1 MDIQCLKKIQSDEIM
16 KITVGIPAYNEEKNI
31 AKIISQIKEFTPS
44 IIVCDDH
51 STDDTNKIVKSL
63 GVDVITHQKNLGYGS
78 AIKSIFA
85 KAKEIDS
92 DVLVTMDAD
101 GQHRIEDLKKILE
114 PVLSDTVDVCIGSRF
129 LEKNVENVPS
139 YRKVGIKVLTK
150 LTNVSLKDSVTDSQS
165 GFRAYGKKAIIGI
178 VPTESGMAISNE
190 ILLKASSLNLRIG
203 EVPIVVLYD
212 GDTST
217 HNPVSHGTSVFAST
231 LKFIAIEHPLQFFVL
246 PGVLILLIGLSFVLW
261 TLQLFSDS
269 GNLVTNIALI
279 GIACLIFGA
288 ILIANG
294 INLFS
299 IAHLIRE
306 K

>member
-1 MDIQCLKKIQSDEIM
+1 M
-16 KITVGIPAYNEEKNI
+16 KITVGIPAYNEEENI
-31 AKIISQIKEFTPS
+31 AKIISQLKDITSS

-51 STDDTNKIVKSL
+51 STDNTNKIAKSL
-63 GVDVITHQKNLGYGS
+63 GVNVVTHSKNMGYGS

-114 PVLSDTVDVCIGSRF
+114 PVLSGTVDICIGSRF

-150 LTNVSLKDSVTDSQS
+150 LTNVSLKESITDSQS
-165 GFRAYGKKAIIGI
+165 GFRAYAKKAISEII
-178 VPTESGMAISNE
+178 PTESGMAISNE

-217 HNPVSHGTSVFAST
+217 HNPVSHGTSVFVST

-246 PGVLILLIGLSFVLW
+246 PGTLILLLGLSFVLW
-261 TLQLFSDS
+261 ALQLFSDS
-269 GNLVTNIALI
+269 GVLVTNITLI

-288 ILIANG
+288 ILIVNG

-299 IAHLIRE
+299 ITHLIRE

>member
-1 MDIQCLKKIQSDEIM
+1 M
-16 KITVGIPAYNEEKNI
+16 KITVGIPAYNEEENI
-31 AKIISQIKEFTPS
+31 AKIISQLKDVTQS

-51 STDDTNKIVKSL
+51 STDNTNKIAKSL
-63 GVDVITHQKNLGYGS
+63 GVDVVIHSKNMGYGS

-114 PVLSDTVDVCIGSRF
+114 PVLSGTVDICIGSRF

-150 LTNVSLKDSVTDSQS
+150 LTNVSLKESITDSQS
-165 GFRAYGKKAIIGI
+165 GFRVYSKKAISEIT
-178 VPTESGMAISNE
+178 PTESGMAISNE

-217 HNPVSHGTSVFAST
+217 HNPVSHGTSVFVST
-231 LKFIAIEHPLQFFVL
+231 LKFIAIEHPLRFFVL
-246 PGVLILLIGLSFVLW
+246 PGALILLLGLSFVLW
-261 TLQLFSDS
+261 ALQLFSDS
-269 GNLVTNIALI
+269 GMLVTNITLI

-288 ILIANG
+288 ILIVNG

-299 IAHLIRE
+299 ITHLLRE

>member
-1 MDIQCLKKIQSDEIM
+1 M
-16 KITVGIPAYNEEKNI
+16 KITVGIPAYNEEENI
-31 AKIISQIKEFTPS
+31 AKIISQLKDITSS

-51 STDDTNKIVKSL
+51 STDNTNKIAKSL
-63 GVDVITHQKNLGYGS
+63 GVDVVTHSKNMGYGS

-114 PVLSDTVDVCIGSRF
+114 PILSGTVDVCIGSRF
-129 LEKNVENVPS
+129 LGKNVENVPS

-150 LTNVSLKDSVTDSQS
+150 LTNVSLKEAITDSQS
-165 GFRAYGKKAIIGI
+165 GFRAYAKKAISEII
-178 VPTESGMAISNE
+178 PTDSGMAISNE

-217 HNPVSHGTSVFAST
+217 HNPVSHGTSVFVST
-231 LKFIAIEHPLQFFVL
+231 LKFIAIEHPLRFFVL
-246 PGVLILLIGLSFVLW
+246 PGALILLLGLSFVLW
-261 TLQLFSDS
+261 ALQLFSDS
-269 GNLVTNIALI
+269 GMLVTNITLI

-288 ILIANG
+288 ILIVNG

-299 IAHLIRE
+299 ITHLLSE

>member
-1 MDIQCLKKIQSDEIM
+1 M
-16 KITVGIPAYNEEKNI
+16 KITVGIPAYNEEENI
-31 AKIISQIKEFTPS
+31 AKIISQLKDITSS

-51 STDDTNKIVKSL
+51 STDNTNKIAKSL
-63 GVDVITHQKNLGYGS
+63 GVDVVTHSKNMGYGS
-78 AIKSIFA
+78 AIKSIFV

-92 DVLVTMDAD
+92 DILVTMDAD

-114 PVLSDTVDVCIGSRF
+114 PVLSGTVDICIGSRF

-150 LTNVSLKDSVTDSQS
+150 LTNVSLKESITDSQS
-165 GFRAYGKKAIIGI
+165 GFRAYAKKAISEII
-178 VPTESGMAISNE
+178 PTESGMAISNE

-217 HNPVSHGTSVFAST
+217 HNPVSHGTSVFIST
-231 LKFIAIEHPLQFFVL
+231 LKFIAIDHPLRFFVL
-246 PGVLILLIGLSFVLW
+246 PGALILLLGLSFVLW
-261 TLQLFSDS
+261 ALQLFSDS
-269 GNLVTNIALI
+269 GMLVTNITLI

-288 ILIANG
+288 ILIVNG

-299 IAHLIRE
+299 ITHLLRD

>member
-1 MDIQCLKKIQSDEIM
+1 M
-16 KITVGIPAYNEEKNI
+16 KITVGIPAYNEEENI
-31 AKIISQIKEFTPS
+31 AKIISQLKDITSS

-51 STDDTNKIVKSL
+51 STDNTNKIAKSL
-63 GVDVITHQKNLGYGS
+63 GVDVVTHSKNMGYGS

-114 PVLSDTVDVCIGSRF
+114 PILSGTVDVCIGSRF
-129 LEKNVENVPS
+129 LGKNVENVPS

-150 LTNVSLKDSVTDSQS
+150 LTNVSLKEAITDSQS
-165 GFRAYGKKAIIGI
+165 GFRAYAKKAISEII
-178 VPTESGMAISNE
+178 PTESGMAISNE
-190 ILLKASSLNLRIG
+190 ILLKASNLNLRIG

-217 HNPVSHGTSVFAST
+217 HNPVSHGTSVFIST
-231 LKFIAIEHPLQFFVL
+231 LKFIAIEHPLQFFVI
-246 PGVLILLIGLSFVLW
+246 PGALILLLGLSFVLW
-261 TLQLFSDS
+261 ALQLFSDS
-269 GNLVTNIALI
+269 GVLVTNITLI
-279 GIACLIFGA
+279 GISCLIFGA
-288 ILIANG
+288 ILIVNG

-299 IAHLIRE
+299 IIHLIRE

>member
-1 MDIQCLKKIQSDEIM
+1 M

-31 AKIISQIKEFTPS
+31 AKIISQIKEITSS

-51 STDDTNKIVKSL
+51 STDDTNKIAKSM
-63 GVDVITHQKNLGYGS
+63 GVDVITHSRNMGYGS

-92 DVLVTMDAD
+92 DILVTMDAD

-114 PVLSDTVDVCIGSRF
+114 PVLSGTVDICIGSRF

-150 LTNVSLKDSVTDSQS
+150 LTNVSLKESITDSQS
-165 GFRAYGKKAIIGI
+165 GFRAYAKKAISEII
-178 VPTESGMAISNE
+178 PTESGMAISNE
-190 ILLKASSLNLRIG
+190 ILLKASNLNLRIG

-217 HNPVSHGTSVFAST
+217 HNPVSHGTSVFVST

-246 PGVLILLIGLSFVLW
+246 PGTLILLLGLSFVLW
-261 TLQLFSDS
+261 ALQLFSDS
-269 GNLVTNIALI
+269 GVLVTNITLI

-288 ILIANG
+288 ILIVNG

-299 IAHLIRE
+299 ITHLIRE

>member
-1 MDIQCLKKIQSDEIM
+1 M
-16 KITVGIPAYNEEKNI
+16 KITVGIPAYNEEENI
-31 AKIISQIKEFTPS
+31 AKIISQLKDITSS

-51 STDDTNKIVKSL
+51 STDNTNKIAKSL
-63 GVDVITHQKNLGYGS
+63 GVDVVTHSKNMGYGS

-114 PVLSDTVDVCIGSRF
+114 PILSGTVDVCIGSRF
-129 LEKNVENVPS
+129 LGKNVENVPS

-150 LTNVSLKDSVTDSQS
+150 LTNVSLKEAITDSQS
-165 GFRAYGKKAIIGI
+165 GFRAYAKKAISEII
-178 VPTESGMAISNE
+178 PTDSGMAISNE

-217 HNPVSHGTSVFAST
+217 HNPVSHGTSVFIST
-231 LKFIAIEHPLQFFVL
+231 LKFIAIDHPLRFFVL
-246 PGVLILLIGLSFVLW
+246 PGVLILLLGLSFVLW
-261 TLQLFSDS
+261 ALQLFSDS
-269 GNLVTNIALI
+269 GILVTNITLI

-288 ILIANG
+288 ILIVNG

-299 IAHLIRE
+299 ITHLLRE

>member
-1 MDIQCLKKIQSDEIM
+1 M
-16 KITVGIPAYNEEKNI
+16 KITVGIPAYNEEENI
-31 AKIISQIKEFTPS
+31 AKIISQLKDITSS

-51 STDDTNKIVKSL
+51 STDNTNKIAKSL
-63 GVDVITHQKNLGYGS
+63 GVDVVTHSKNMGYGS

-114 PVLSDTVDVCIGSRF
+114 PILSGTVDVCIGSRF
-129 LEKNVENVPS
+129 LGKNVENVPS

-150 LTNVSLKDSVTDSQS
+150 LTNVSLKEAITDSQS
-165 GFRAYGKKAIIGI
+165 GFRAYAKKAISEII
-178 VPTESGMAISNE
+178 PTDSGMAISNE
-190 ILLKASSLNLRIG
+190 ILLKASSLNLRIC

-217 HNPVSHGTSVFAST
+217 HNPVSHGTSVFVST
-231 LKFIAIEHPLQFFVL
+231 LKFIAIEHPLRFFVL
-246 PGVLILLIGLSFVLW
+246 PGALILLLGLSFVLW
-261 TLQLFSDS
+261 ALQLFSDS
-269 GNLVTNIALI
+269 GILVTNITLI

-288 ILIANG
+288 ILIVNG

-299 IAHLIRE
+299 ITHLLRD

>member
-1 MDIQCLKKIQSDEIM
+1 M
-16 KITVGIPAYNEEKNI
+16 KITVGIPAYNEEENI
-31 AKIISQIKEFTPS
+31 AKIISQLKDITSS

-51 STDDTNKIVKSL
+51 STDNTNKIAKSL
-63 GVDVITHQKNLGYGS
+63 GVDVVTHSKNMGYGS

-114 PVLSDTVDVCIGSRF
+114 PVLSGTVDICIGSRF

-150 LTNVSLKDSVTDSQS
+150 LTNVSLKESITDSQS
-165 GFRAYGKKAIIGI
+165 GFRAYAKKAISEII
-178 VPTESGMAISNE
+178 PTDSGMAISNE

-217 HNPVSHGTSVFAST
+217 HNPVSHGTSVFVST
-231 LKFIAIEHPLQFFVL
+231 LKFIAIEHPLRFFVL
-246 PGVLILLIGLSFVLW
+246 PGALILLLGLSFVLW
-261 TLQLFSDS
+261 ALQLFSDS
-269 GNLVTNIALI
+269 GILVTNITLI

-288 ILIANG
+288 ILIVNG

-299 IAHLIRE
+299 ITHLLRD

>member
-1 MDIQCLKKIQSDEIM
+1 M
-16 KITVGIPAYNEEKNI
+16 KITVGIPAYNEEENI
-31 AKIISQIKEFTPS
+31 AKIISQLKDITSS

-51 STDDTNKIVKSL
+51 STDNTNKIAKSL
-63 GVDVITHQKNLGYGS
+63 GVDVVTHSKNMGYGS

-114 PVLSDTVDVCIGSRF
+114 PILSGTVDVCIGSRF
-129 LEKNVENVPS
+129 LGKNVENVPS

-150 LTNVSLKDSVTDSQS
+150 LTNVSLKEAITDSQS
-165 GFRAYGKKAIIGI
+165 GFRAYAKKAISEII
-178 VPTESGMAISNE
+178 PTDSGMAISNE

-217 HNPVSHGTSVFAST
+217 HNPVSHGTSVFIST
-231 LKFIAIEHPLQFFVL
+231 LKFIAIDHPLRFFVL
-246 PGVLILLIGLSFVLW
+246 PGVLILLMGLSFVLW
-261 TLQLFSDS
+261 ALQLFSDS
-269 GNLVTNIALI
+269 GILVTNITLI

-288 ILIANG
+288 ILIVNG

-299 IAHLIRE
+299 ITHLLRD

>member
-1 MDIQCLKKIQSDEIM
+1 M

-31 AKIISQIKEFTPS
+31 AKIISQLKDITSS

-51 STDDTNKIVKSL
+51 STDNTNKIAKSL
-63 GVDVITHQKNLGYGS
+63 GADVVTHSKNMGYGS

-114 PVLSDTVDVCIGSRF
+114 PVLSGTVDICIGSRF

-150 LTNVSLKDSVTDSQS
+150 LTNVSLKESITDSQS
-165 GFRAYGKKAIIGI
+165 GFRAYAKKAISKIT
-178 VPTESGMAISNE
+178 PTESGMAISNE
-190 ILLKASSLNLRIG
+190 ILLKASNLNLRIG
-203 EVPIVVLYD
+203 EVSIVVLYD

-217 HNPVSHGTSVFAST
+217 HNPVSHGTSVFVST

-246 PGVLILLIGLSFVLW
+246 PGALILLLGLSFVLW
-261 TLQLFSDS
+261 ALQLFSDS
-269 GNLVTNIALI
+269 GVLVTNITLI

-288 ILIANG
+288 ILIVNG

-299 IAHLIRE
+299 ITHLIRE

>member
-1 MDIQCLKKIQSDEIM
+1 M
-16 KITVGIPAYNEEKNI
+16 KITVGIPAYNEEENI
-31 AKIISQIKEFTPS
+31 AKIISQLKDVTQS

-51 STDDTNKIVKSL
+51 STDNTNKIAKSL
-63 GVDVITHQKNLGYGS
+63 GVDVVTHSKNMGYGS

-114 PVLSDTVDVCIGSRF
+114 PVLSGTVDICIGSRF

-150 LTNVSLKDSVTDSQS
+150 LTNVSLKESITDSQS
-165 GFRAYGKKAIIGI
+165 GFRVYSKKAISEIT
-178 VPTESGMAISNE
+178 PTESGMAISNE

-217 HNPVSHGTSVFAST
+217 HNPVSHGTSVFIST
-231 LKFIAIEHPLQFFVL
+231 LKFIAIEHPLRFFVL
-246 PGVLILLIGLSFVLW
+246 PGVLILLLGLSFVLW
-261 TLQLFSDS
+261 ALQLFSDS
-269 GNLVTNIALI
+269 GILVTNITLI
-279 GIACLIFGA
+279 GRACLIFGA
-288 ILIANG
+288 ILIVNG

-299 IAHLIRE
+299 ITNLLRE

>member
-1 MDIQCLKKIQSDEIM
+1 M

-31 AKIISQIKEFTPS
+31 AKIISQIKDVTQS

-51 STDDTNKIVKSL
+51 STDNTNKIAKSL
-63 GVDVITHQKNLGYGS
+63 GADEVTHSKNMGYGS

-114 PVLSDTVDVCIGSRF
+114 PVLSGTVDICIGSRF

-139 YRKVGIKVLTK
+139 YRKIGIKVLTK
-150 LTNVSLKDSVTDSQS
+150 LTNVSLKESITDSQS
-165 GFRAYGKKAIIGI
+165 GFRAYAKKAISEII
-178 VPTESGMAISNE
+178 PTESGMAISNE

-217 HNPVSHGTSVFAST
+217 HNPVSHGTSVFVST
-231 LKFIAIEHPLQFFVL
+231 LKFIAIEHPLQFFVI
-246 PGVLILLIGLSFVLW
+246 PGALILLLGLSFVLW
-261 TLQLFSDS
+261 ALQLFSDS
-269 GNLVTNIALI
+269 GVLVTNITLI

-288 ILIANG
+288 ILIVNG

-299 IAHLIRE
+299 IIHLIRE

>member
-1 MDIQCLKKIQSDEIM
+1 M
-16 KITVGIPAYNEEKNI
+16 KITVGIPAYNEEENI
-31 AKIISQIKEFTPS
+31 AKIISQLKDITSS

-51 STDDTNKIVKSL
+51 STDNTNKIAKSL
-63 GVDVITHQKNLGYGS
+63 GVDVVTHSKNMGYGS

-114 PVLSDTVDVCIGSRF
+114 PILSGTVDVCIGSRF
-129 LEKNVENVPS
+129 LGKNVENVPS

-150 LTNVSLKDSVTDSQS
+150 LTNVSLKEAITDSQS
-165 GFRAYGKKAIIGI
+165 GFRAYAKKAISEII
-178 VPTESGMAISNE
+178 PTDSGMAISNE

-217 HNPVSHGTSVFAST
+217 HNPVSHGTSVFVST
-231 LKFIAIEHPLQFFVL
+231 LKFIAIEHPLRFFVL
-246 PGVLILLIGLSFVLW
+246 PGVLILLLGLSFVLW
-261 TLQLFSDS
+261 ALQLFSDS
-269 GNLVTNIALI
+269 GVLVTNITLI

-288 ILIANG
+288 ILIVNG

-299 IAHLIRE
+299 ITHLLSE

>member
-1 MDIQCLKKIQSDEIM
+1 M

-31 AKIISQIKEFTPS
+31 AKIISQLKDITSS

-51 STDDTNKIVKSL
+51 STDNTNKIAKSL
-63 GVDVITHQKNLGYGS
+63 GVDVVTHSKNMGYGS

-114 PVLSDTVDVCIGSRF
+114 PVLSGTVDICIGSRF

-150 LTNVSLKDSVTDSQS
+150 LTNVSLKEAITDSQS
-165 GFRAYGKKAIIGI
+165 GFRAYAKKAISEII
-178 VPTESGMAISNE
+178 PTESGMAISNE

-217 HNPVSHGTSVFAST
+217 HNPVSHGTSVFVST
-231 LKFIAIEHPLQFFVL
+231 LKFIAIEHPLRFFVL
-246 PGVLILLIGLSFVLW
+246 PGVLILLLGLSFVLW
-261 TLQLFSDS
+261 ALQLFSDS
-269 GNLVTNIALI
+269 GMLVTNITLI

-288 ILIANG
+288 ILIVNG

-299 IAHLIRE
+299 ITHLLRE

>member
-1 MDIQCLKKIQSDEIM
+1 L

-31 AKIISQIKEFTPS
+31 TKIISQIKEITSS

-63 GVDVITHQKNLGYGS
+63 GVDVVTHSKNMGYGE

-85 KAKEIDS
+85 KAREIDS

-114 PVLSDTVDVCIGSRF
+114 PVLSGTVDVSIGSRF
-129 LEKNVENVPS
+129 LDDTVENVPS
-139 YRKVGIKVLTK
+139 YRKFGIKVLTK
-150 LTNVSLKDSVTDSQS
+150 LTNISLNDSITDSQS
-165 GFRAYGKKAIIGI
+165 GFRVYSKKAITKII
-178 VPTESGMAISNE
+178 PTESGMAISNE
-190 ILLKASSLNLRIG
+190 ILLKAAHNNLKIG

-217 HNPVSHGTSVFAST
+217 HNPVSHGTSVFIST
-231 LKFIAIEHPLQFFVL
+231 VKYIAIDHPLQFFVL
-246 PGVLILLIGLSFVLW
+246 PGLLILLLGLSFVLW
-261 TLQLFSDS
+261 ALQLFTDS
-269 GNLVTNIALI
+269 GVLVTNIALI

-288 ILIANG
+288 IFMING

-299 IAHLIRE
+299 ITHLIRE

>member
-1 MDIQCLKKIQSDEIM
+1 M

-31 AKIISQIKEFTPS
+31 AKIISQIKDITDS

-51 STDDTNKIVKSL
+51 STDNTNKIVKSL
-63 GVDVITHQKNLGYGS
+63 GVDVITHQNNMGYGS

-114 PVLSDTVDVCIGSRF
+114 PVVSGMVDISIGSRF
-129 LEKNVENVPS
+129 LNNTIENVPS
-139 YRKVGIKVLTK
+139 YRKFGIKVLTK
-150 LTNVSLKDSVTDSQS
+150 LTNISLNESITDSQS
-165 GFRAYGKKAIIGI
+165 GFRVYSKKAINEII
-178 VPTESGMAISNE
+178 PSESGMAISNE
-190 ILLKASSLNLRIG
+190 ILLKAAHLNLKIG
-203 EVPIVVLYD
+203 EVPITVLYD
-212 GDTST
+212 GNTST
-217 HNPVSHGTSVFAST
+217 HNPVSHGTSVFIST
-231 LKFIAIEHPLQFFVL
+231 LKYVAIDHPLQFFVL
-246 PGVLILLIGLSFVLW
+246 PGLLILFLGMSFVLW
-261 TLQLFSDS
+261 ALQLFSDS
-269 GNLVTNIALI
+269 GVLVTNIALI

-288 ILIANG
+288 IFMING

-299 IAHLIRE
+299 ITHLIRE

>member
-1 MDIQCLKKIQSDEIM
+1 M

-31 AKIISQIKEFTPS
+31 AKIISQIKEITSS

-51 STDDTNKIVKSL
+51 STDNTNKIAKSL
-63 GVDVITHQKNLGYGS
+63 GVDVVTHSKNMGYGS

-114 PVLSDTVDVCIGSRF
+114 PVLSGTVDICIGSRF

-150 LTNVSLKDSVTDSQS
+150 LTNVSLKESITDSQS
-165 GFRAYGKKAIIGI
+165 GFRVYAKKAISEII
-178 VPTESGMAISNE
+178 PTESGMAISNE

-217 HNPVSHGTSVFAST
+217 HNPVSHGTSVFVST

-246 PGVLILLIGLSFVLW
+246 PGTLILLLGLSFVLW
-261 TLQLFSDS
+261 ALQLFSDS
-269 GNLVTNIALI
+269 GVLVTNITLI

-288 ILIANG
+288 ILIVNG

-299 IAHLIRE
+299 ITHLIRE

>member
-1 MDIQCLKKIQSDEIM
+1 M

-31 AKIISQIKEFTPS
+31 TKIISQIKEITSS

-63 GVDVITHQKNLGYGS
+63 GVDVVTHSKNMGYGE

-85 KAKEIDS
+85 KAREIDS

-114 PVLSDTVDVCIGSRF
+114 PVLSGTVDVSIGSRF
-129 LEKNVENVPS
+129 LDDTVENVPS
-139 YRKVGIKVLTK
+139 YRKFGIKVLTK
-150 LTNVSLKDSVTDSQS
+150 LTNISLNDSITDSQS
-165 GFRAYGKKAIIGI
+165 GFRVYSKKAITKII
-178 VPTESGMAISNE
+178 PTESGMAISNE
-190 ILLKASSLNLRIG
+190 ILLKAAHNNLKIG

-217 HNPVSHGTSVFAST
+217 HNPVSHGTSVFIST
-231 LKFIAIEHPLQFFVL
+231 VKYIAIDHPLQFFVL
-246 PGVLILLIGLSFVLW
+246 PGLLILLLGLSFVLW
-261 TLQLFSDS
+261 ALQLFTDS
-269 GNLVTNIALI
+269 GVLVTNIALI

-288 ILIANG
+288 IFMING

-299 IAHLIRE
+299 ITHLIRE

>member
-1 MDIQCLKKIQSDEIM
+1 M

-31 AKIISQIKEFTPS
+31 AKIISRIKDVTQS

-51 STDDTNKIVKSL
+51 STDDTNKIAKSM
-63 GVDVITHQKNLGYGS
+63 GVDVITHSRNMGYGS

-92 DVLVTMDAD
+92 DILVTMDAD

-114 PVLSDTVDVCIGSRF
+114 PVLSGTVDICIGSRF

-150 LTNVSLKDSVTDSQS
+150 LTNVSLKESITDSQS
-165 GFRAYGKKAIIGI
+165 GFRAYAKKAISEII
-178 VPTESGMAISNE
+178 PTESGMAISNE

-217 HNPVSHGTSVFAST
+217 HNPVSHGTSVFIST
-231 LKFIAIEHPLQFFVL
+231 LKFIAIDHPLRFFVL
-246 PGVLILLIGLSFVLW
+246 PGALILLLGLSFVLW
-261 TLQLFSDS
+261 ALQLFSDS
-269 GNLVTNIALI
+269 GMLVTNITLI

-288 ILIANG
+288 ILIVNG

-299 IAHLIRE
+299 ITHLLRE

>member
-1 MDIQCLKKIQSDEIM
+1 M

-31 AKIISQIKEFTPS
+31 AKIISQLKDVTQS

-51 STDDTNKIVKSL
+51 STDNTNKIAKSL
-63 GVDVITHQKNLGYGS
+63 GVDVVTHSKNMGYGS

-114 PVLSDTVDVCIGSRF
+114 PILSGTVDVCIGSRF
-129 LEKNVENVPS
+129 LGKNVENVPS

-150 LTNVSLKDSVTDSQS
+150 LTNVSLKEAITDSQS
-165 GFRAYGKKAIIGI
+165 GFRAYAKKAISEII
-178 VPTESGMAISNE
+178 PTDSGMAISNE

-217 HNPVSHGTSVFAST
+217 HNPVSHGTSVFVST
-231 LKFIAIEHPLQFFVL
+231 LKFIAIEHPLRFFVL
-246 PGVLILLIGLSFVLW
+246 PGALILLLGLSFVLW
-261 TLQLFSDS
+261 ALQLFSDS
-269 GNLVTNIALI
+269 GMLVTNITLI

-288 ILIANG
+288 ILIVNG

-299 IAHLIRE
+299 ITHLLRD

>member
-1 MDIQCLKKIQSDEIM
+1 M

-31 AKIISQIKEFTPS
+31 AKIISQLKDITSS

-51 STDDTNKIVKSL
+51 STDNTNKIAKSL
-63 GVDVITHQKNLGYGS
+63 GVDVVTHSKNMGYGS

-101 GQHRIEDLKKILE
+101 GQHRIKDLKKILE
-114 PVLSDTVDVCIGSRF
+114 PVLSGTVDICIGSRF

-150 LTNVSLKDSVTDSQS
+150 LTNVSLKESITDSQS
-165 GFRAYGKKAIIGI
+165 GFRAYTKKAISEIT
-178 VPTESGMAISNE
+178 PTESGMAISNE

-217 HNPVSHGTSVFAST
+217 HNPVSHGTSVFVST
-231 LKFIAIEHPLQFFVL
+231 LKFIAIEHPLRFFVL
-246 PGVLILLIGLSFVLW
+246 PGVLILLLGLSFVLW
-261 TLQLFSDS
+261 ALQLFSDS
-269 GNLVTNIALI
+269 GMLVTNITLI

-288 ILIANG
+288 ILIVNG

-299 IAHLIRE
+299 ITHLLRE

>member
-1 MDIQCLKKIQSDEIM
+1 M

-31 AKIISQIKEFTPS
+31 AKIISRIKDVTQS

-51 STDDTNKIVKSL
+51 STDDTNKIAKSM
-63 GVDVITHQKNLGYGS
+63 GVDVITHSRNMGYGS

-92 DVLVTMDAD
+92 DILVTMDAD

-114 PVLSDTVDVCIGSRF
+114 PVLSGTVDICIGSRF

-150 LTNVSLKDSVTDSQS
+150 LTNVSLKESITDSQS
-165 GFRAYGKKAIIGI
+165 GFRAYAKKAISEII
-178 VPTESGMAISNE
+178 PTESGMAISNE
-190 ILLKASSLNLRIG
+190 ILLKASNLNLRIG

-217 HNPVSHGTSVFAST
+217 HNPVSHGTSVFIST
-231 LKFIAIEHPLQFFVL
+231 LKFIAIEHPLQFFVI
-246 PGVLILLIGLSFVLW
+246 PGALILLLGLSFVLW
-261 TLQLFSDS
+261 ALQLFSDS
-269 GNLVTNIALI
+269 GVLVTNITLI

-288 ILIANG
+288 ILIVNG

-299 IAHLIRE
+299 ITHLIRE

>member
-1 MDIQCLKKIQSDEIM
+1 M

-31 AKIISQIKEFTPS
+31 AKIISQLKDITSS

-51 STDDTNKIVKSL
+51 STDNTNKIAKSL
-63 GVDVITHQKNLGYGS
+63 GVDVVTHSKNMGYGS

-114 PVLSDTVDVCIGSRF
+114 PVLSGTVDICIGSRF

-150 LTNVSLKDSVTDSQS
+150 LTNVSLKESITDSQS
-165 GFRAYGKKAIIGI
+165 GFRVYSKKAISEIT
-178 VPTESGMAISNE
+178 PTESGMAISNE

-217 HNPVSHGTSVFAST
+217 HNPVSHGTSVFVST
-231 LKFIAIEHPLQFFVL
+231 LKFIAIEHPLSFFVL
-246 PGVLILLIGLSFVLW
+246 PGVLILLLGLYFVLW
-261 TLQLFSDS
+261 ALQLFSDS
-269 GNLVTNIALI
+269 GNLVTNITLI

>member
-1 MDIQCLKKIQSDEIM
+1 M
-16 KITVGIPAYNEEKNI
+16 KITVGIPAYNEEENI
-31 AKIISQIKEFTPS
+31 AKIISQLKDVTQS

-51 STDDTNKIVKSL
+51 STDNTNKIAKSL
-63 GVDVITHQKNLGYGS
+63 GVDVVTHSKNMGYGS

-114 PVLSDTVDVCIGSRF
+114 PILSGTVDVCIGSRF
-129 LEKNVENVPS
+129 LGKNVENVPS

-150 LTNVSLKDSVTDSQS
+150 LTNVSLKEAITDSQS
-165 GFRAYGKKAIIGI
+165 GFRAYAKKAISEII
-178 VPTESGMAISNE
+178 PTNSGMAISNE

-217 HNPVSHGTSVFAST
+217 HNPVSHGTSVFVST
-231 LKFIAIEHPLQFFVL
+231 LKFIAIEHPLRFFVL
-246 PGVLILLIGLSFVLW
+246 PGALILLLGLSFVLW
-261 TLQLFSDS
+261 ALQLFSDS
-269 GNLVTNIALI
+269 GILVTNITLI

-288 ILIANG
+288 ILIVNG

-299 IAHLIRE
+299 ITHLLRE

>member
-1 MDIQCLKKIQSDEIM
+1 M

-31 AKIISQIKEFTPS
+31 AKIISQLKDITSS
-44 IIVCDDH
+44 IIVCDDY
-51 STDDTNKIVKSL
+51 STDNTNKIAKSL
-63 GVDVITHQKNLGYGS
+63 GVDVVTHSKNMGYGS

-114 PVLSDTVDVCIGSRF
+114 PILSGTVDICIGSRF

-150 LTNVSLKDSVTDSQS
+150 LTNVSLKEAITDSQS
-165 GFRAYGKKAIIGI
+165 GFRAYAKKAISEII
-178 VPTESGMAISNE
+178 PTDSGMAISNE

-217 HNPVSHGTSVFAST
+217 HNPVSHGTSVFVST
-231 LKFIAIEHPLQFFVL
+231 LKFIAIEHPLRFFVL
-246 PGVLILLIGLSFVLW
+246 PGVLILLLGLSFVLW
-261 TLQLFSDS
+261 ALQLFSDS
-269 GNLVTNIALI
+269 GILVTNITLI

-288 ILIANG
+288 ILIVNG

-299 IAHLIRE
+299 ITHLLRD

>member
-1 MDIQCLKKIQSDEIM
+1 MKLKKITDH
-16 KITVGIPAYNEEKNI
+16 
-31 AKIISQIKEFTPS
+31 
-44 IIVCDDH
+44 IIVCNDG
-51 STDDTNKIVKSL
+51 STDMTEEISKGLNAIVINHS
-63 GVDVITHQKNLGYGS
+63 KNMGYGS
-78 AIKSIFA
+78 SIKSIFT

-178 VPTESGMAISNE
+178 APTESGMGISNE

-217 HNPVSHGTSVFAST
+217 HNPISHAKTEV
-231 LKFIAIEHPLQFFVL
+231 P
-246 PGVLILLIGLSFVLW
+246 
-261 TLQLFSDS
+261 
-269 GNLVTNIALI
+269 
-279 GIACLIFGA
+279 
-288 ILIANG
+288 
-294 INLFS
+294 
-299 IAHLIRE
+299 
-306 K
+306 

>member
-1 MDIQCLKKIQSDEIM
+1 M
-16 KITVGIPAYNEEKNI
+16 KITVGIPAYNEEENI
-31 AKIISQIKEFTPS
+31 AKIISQLKDITSS

-51 STDDTNKIVKSL
+51 STDNTNKIAKSL
-63 GVDVITHQKNLGYGS
+63 GVDVVTHSKNMGYGS

-114 PVLSDTVDVCIGSRF
+114 PILSGTVDVCIGSRF
-129 LEKNVENVPS
+129 LGKNVENVPS

-150 LTNVSLKDSVTDSQS
+150 LTNVSLKEAITDSQS
-165 GFRAYGKKAIIGI
+165 GFRAYAKKAISEII
-178 VPTESGMAISNE
+178 PTDSGMAISNE

-217 HNPVSHGTSVFAST
+217 HNPVSHGTSVFVST
-231 LKFIAIEHPLQFFVL
+231 LKFIAIEHPLRFFVL
-246 PGVLILLIGLSFVLW
+246 PGALILLLGLSFVLW
-261 TLQLFSDS
+261 ALQLFSDS
-269 GNLVTNIALI
+269 GILVTNITLI

-288 ILIANG
+288 ILIVNG

-299 IAHLIRE
+299 ITHLLRE

>member
-1 MDIQCLKKIQSDEIM
+1 M

-31 AKIISQIKEFTPS
+31 AKIISRIKDVTQS

-51 STDDTNKIVKSL
+51 STDDTNKIAKSM
-63 GVDVITHQKNLGYGS
+63 GVDVITHSRNMGYGS

-92 DVLVTMDAD
+92 DILVTMDAD

-114 PVLSDTVDVCIGSRF
+114 PVLSGTVDICIGSRF

-150 LTNVSLKDSVTDSQS
+150 LTNVSLKESITDSQS
-165 GFRAYGKKAIIGI
+165 GFRAYAKKAISEII
-178 VPTESGMAISNE
+178 PTESGMAISNE

-217 HNPVSHGTSVFAST
+217 HNPVSHGTSVFVST
-231 LKFIAIEHPLQFFVL
+231 LKFIAIEHPLRFFVL
-246 PGVLILLIGLSFVLW
+246 PGVLILLLGLSFVLW
-261 TLQLFSDS
+261 ALQLFSES
-269 GNLVTNIALI
+269 GILVTNITLI

-288 ILIANG
+288 ILIVNG

-299 IAHLIRE
+299 ITHLLRE

>member
-1 MDIQCLKKIQSDEIM
+1 M
-16 KITVGIPAYNEEKNI
+16 GIPAYNEEKNI
-31 AKIISQIKEFTPS
+31 TKIISQIKEITSS

-63 GVDVITHQKNLGYGS
+63 GVDVVTHSKNMGYGE

-85 KAKEIDS
+85 KAREIDS

-114 PVLSDTVDVCIGSRF
+114 PVLSGTVDVSIGSRF
-129 LEKNVENVPS
+129 LDDTVENVPS
-139 YRKVGIKVLTK
+139 YRKFGIKVLTK
-150 LTNVSLKDSVTDSQS
+150 LTNISLNDSITDSQS
-165 GFRAYGKKAIIGI
+165 GFRVYSKKAITKII
-178 VPTESGMAISNE
+178 PTESGMAISNE
-190 ILLKASSLNLRIG
+190 ILLKAAHNNLKIG

-217 HNPVSHGTSVFAST
+217 HNPVSHGTSVFIST
-231 LKFIAIEHPLQFFVL
+231 VKYIAIDHPLQFFVL
-246 PGVLILLIGLSFVLW
+246 PGLLILLLGLSFVLW
-261 TLQLFSDS
+261 ALQLFTDS
-269 GNLVTNIALI
+269 GVLVTNIALI

-288 ILIANG
+288 IFMING

-299 IAHLIRE
+299 ITHLIRE

>member
-1 MDIQCLKKIQSDEIM
+1 M
-16 KITVGIPAYNEEKNI
+16 KITVGIPAYNEEENI
-31 AKIISQIKEFTPS
+31 AKIISQLKDVTQS

-51 STDDTNKIVKSL
+51 STDNTNKIAKSL
-63 GVDVITHQKNLGYGS
+63 GVDVVTHSKNMGYGS

-114 PVLSDTVDVCIGSRF
+114 PILSGTVDVCIGSRF
-129 LEKNVENVPS
+129 LGKNVENVPS

-150 LTNVSLKDSVTDSQS
+150 LTNVSLKEAITDSQS
-165 GFRAYGKKAIIGI
+165 GFRAYAKKAISEII
-178 VPTESGMAISNE
+178 PTDSGMAISNE

-217 HNPVSHGTSVFAST
+217 HNPVSHGTSVFVST
-231 LKFIAIEHPLQFFVL
+231 LKFIAIEHPLRFFVL
-246 PGVLILLIGLSFVLW
+246 PGVLILLMGLSFVLW
-261 TLQLFSDS
+261 ALQLFSDS
-269 GNLVTNIALI
+269 GMLVTNITLI

-288 ILIANG
+288 ILIVNG

-299 IAHLIRE
+299 ITHLLRE

>member
-1 MDIQCLKKIQSDEIM
+1 M

-31 AKIISQIKEFTPS
+31 AKIISQIKDVTQS

-51 STDDTNKIVKSL
+51 STDDTNKIAKSM
-63 GVDVITHQKNLGYGS
+63 GADVVTHSKNMGYGS

-114 PVLSDTVDVCIGSRF
+114 PVLSGTVDICIGSRF

-150 LTNVSLKDSVTDSQS
+150 LTNVSLKESITDSQS
-165 GFRAYGKKAIIGI
+165 GFRAYAKKAISEII
-178 VPTESGMAISNE
+178 PTESGMAISNE
-190 ILLKASSLNLRIG
+190 ILLKASNLNLRIG

-217 HNPVSHGTSVFAST
+217 HNPVSHGTSVFVST
-231 LKFIAIEHPLQFFVL
+231 LKFIAIEHPLQFFVI
-246 PGVLILLIGLSFVLW
+246 PGALILLLGLSFVLW
-261 TLQLFSDS
+261 ALQLFSDS
-269 GNLVTNIALI
+269 GVLVTNITLI

-288 ILIANG
+288 ILIVNG

-299 IAHLIRE
+299 IIHLIRE

>member
-1 MDIQCLKKIQSDEIM
+1 M

-31 AKIISQIKEFTPS
+31 AKIISQLKDITSS

-51 STDDTNKIVKSL
+51 STDNTNKIAKSL
-63 GVDVITHQKNLGYGS
+63 GVDVVTHSKNMGYGS

-114 PVLSDTVDVCIGSRF
+114 PILSGTVDVCIGSRF
-129 LEKNVENVPS
+129 LGKNVENVPS

-150 LTNVSLKDSVTDSQS
+150 LTNVSLKEAITDSQS
-165 GFRAYGKKAIIGI
+165 GFRAYAKKAISEII
-178 VPTESGMAISNE
+178 PTDSGMAISNE

-217 HNPVSHGTSVFAST
+217 HNPVSHGTSVFVST
-231 LKFIAIEHPLQFFVL
+231 LKFIAIEHPLRFFVL
-246 PGVLILLIGLSFVLW
+246 PGTLILLLGLSFVLW
-261 TLQLFSDS
+261 ALQLFSDS
-269 GNLVTNIALI
+269 GILVTNITLI

-288 ILIANG
+288 ILIVNG

-299 IAHLIRE
+299 ITHLLSE

>member
-1 MDIQCLKKIQSDEIM
+1 M
-16 KITVGIPAYNEEKNI
+16 KITVGIPAYNEEENI
-31 AKIISQIKEFTPS
+31 AKIISQLKDITSS

-51 STDDTNKIVKSL
+51 STDNTNKIAKSL
-63 GVDVITHQKNLGYGS
+63 GVDVVTHSKNMGYGS

-114 PVLSDTVDVCIGSRF
+114 PILSGTVDVCIGSRF
-129 LEKNVENVPS
+129 LGKNVENVPS

-150 LTNVSLKDSVTDSQS
+150 LTNVSLKESITDSQS
-165 GFRAYGKKAIIGI
+165 GFRAYAKKAISEII
-178 VPTESGMAISNE
+178 PTESGMAISNE

-217 HNPVSHGTSVFAST
+217 HNPVSHGTSVFVST
-231 LKFIAIEHPLQFFVL
+231 LKFIAIEHPLRFFVL
-246 PGVLILLIGLSFVLW
+246 PGVLILLLGLSFVLW
-261 TLQLFSDS
+261 ALQLFSDS
-269 GNLVTNIALI
+269 GVLVTNITLI

-288 ILIANG
+288 ILIVNG

-299 IAHLIRE
+299 ITHLIRE